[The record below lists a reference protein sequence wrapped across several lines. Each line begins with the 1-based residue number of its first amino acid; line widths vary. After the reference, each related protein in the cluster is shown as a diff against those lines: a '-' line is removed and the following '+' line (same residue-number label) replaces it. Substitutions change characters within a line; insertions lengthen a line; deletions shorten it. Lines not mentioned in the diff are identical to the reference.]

1 MTANR
6 RGRSWFPAD
15 AFGAD
20 FGSQVTA
27 LADGGVSQPFRSDA
41 GWHIVQRVAQ
51 RQTDLTNENRR
62 AQVRETIGRRKLEEE
77 FNRYLQ
83 ELRGEAYVVFRS
95 GDRAGSE
102 GSAPATPPP
111 PSGG

>member
-1 MTANR
+1 M
-6 RGRSWFPAD
+6 
-15 AFGAD
+15 
-20 FGSQVTA
+20 
-27 LADGGVSQPFRSDA
+27 SQPFRSDA

>member
-1 MTANR
+1 M
-6 RGRSWFPAD
+6 
-15 AFGAD
+15 
-20 FGSQVTA
+20 
-27 LADGGVSQPFRSDA
+27 SQPFRTEA
-41 GWHIVQRVAQ
+41 GWHVIQRIGE
-51 RQTDLTNENRR
+51 RQTDVTDTNSR

-95 GDRAGSE
+95 GDRAGSD
-102 GSAPATPPP
+102 GDAPAAPA

>member
-1 MTANR
+1 M
-6 RGRSWFPAD
+6 
-15 AFGAD
+15 
-20 FGSQVTA
+20 
-27 LADGGVSQPFRSDA
+27 
-41 GWHIVQRVAQ
+41 IQRIGE
-51 RQTDLTNENRR
+51 RQTDVTDTNRR

-77 FNRYLQ
+77 FNRYLR